1 MLSPRVLLLS
11 RVWVMCADPLSW
23 QGERVHDGGM
33 VSIDDVR
40 AIALALPGAEESI
53 GGHTGAAAWRLKS
66 GQFAWLR
73 GPRTTDLR
81 QLAEAGREWPTGD
94 VLAVRVA
101 DLEEKDAL
109 LAAEPDALFTIPHF
123 DGFPGLLVRLD
134 VVHRDRL
141 EEIITDAWLVRAPAR
156 VAKGRLRERGWE

>member
-1 MLSPRVLLLS
+1 
-11 RVWVMCADPLSW
+11 MCAGPLW
-23 QGERVHDGGM
+23 RPGERVHDGGM

-40 AIALALPGAEESI
+40 AIALALPGAEESV

-73 GPRTTDLR
+73 GPTATDLR
-81 QLAEAGREWPTGD
+81 QLAEVGREWPGGD